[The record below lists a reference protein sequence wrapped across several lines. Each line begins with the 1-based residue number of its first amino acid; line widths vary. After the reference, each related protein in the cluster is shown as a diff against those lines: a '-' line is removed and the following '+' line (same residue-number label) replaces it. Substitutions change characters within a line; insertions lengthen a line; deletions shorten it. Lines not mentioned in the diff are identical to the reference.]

1 MDEPTKGIDVGA
13 RAEFYSII
21 NELALKGVGVILI
34 SSEEDELVSLCDR
47 IEVFRNGS
55 IVGEVFPQE
64 GDCDKE
70 LMQLILGLNVCN
82 KSEVAQNER

>member
-1 MDEPTKGIDVGA
+1 M
-13 RAEFYSII
+13 
-21 NELALKGVGVILI
+21 ILI

-70 LMQLILGLNVCN
+70 LMQLILGLNVWHYL
-82 KSEVAQNER
+82 SLSWAQSRFLMMWFDFGSAA